1 MRKKD
6 PGSPEG
12 VMGSG
17 GFLGEGWSGA
27 ANSVGTRARPMCLS
41 TIEFGAATF
50 ESLLSGFD

>member
-27 ANSVGTRARPMCLS
+27 ANSFGTRARLRCLS
-41 TIEFGAATF
+41 AIEFGAATF